1 MYSFEYHA
9 CSFVVFP
16 LTSLYS
22 YLYSLKYVYEVKQ
35 PSRFCLVPK
44 VTQSR
49 ASSPL
54 RPDTKKP
61 VNSAR
66 VSFYLLNARW
76 SKHGQIS
83 AETLLH
89 LHTRFSVFCCDYLH
103 LHHFSHQTEMRVY
116 ARCCFCGLFHVLRHR
131 QVRRRARY
139 ANPDLNL
146 IGTANITS
154 TLHFQFTIQ
163 LQYKQR

>member
-9 CSFVVFP
+9 SSFVVFT

-54 RPDTKKP
+54 RPDTQKA
-61 VNSAR
+61 SE
-66 VSFYLLNARW
+66 
-76 SKHGQIS
+76 Q
-83 AETLLH
+83 
-89 LHTRFSVFCCDYLH
+89 
-103 LHHFSHQTEMRVY
+103 
-116 ARCCFCGLFHVLRHR
+116 
-131 QVRRRARY
+131 RARLILP
-139 ANPDLNL
+139 AERALVKAWPNL
-146 IGTANITS
+146 SRDAAAS
-154 TLHFQFTIQ
+154 AYSL
-163 LQYKQR
+163 